1 MTAALE
7 AATGLA
13 LSLSPAQIVSLLLG
27 TSLETTDGLV
37 MARVAGAALLA
48 LGVTCWRSSGEEGR
62 ARRGVVAAMLF
73 YNFAA
78 GAVLAHAGLRSHLS
92 GAGLWP
98 AVLLHG
104 ALGVWCL
111 ACLQRAFQRERR

>member
-1 MTAALE
+1 ML
-7 AATGLA
+7 
-13 LSLSPAQIVSLLLG
+13 
-27 TSLETTDGLV
+27 
-37 MARVAGAALLA
+37 ARVAGAALLA
-48 LGVTCWRSSGEEGR
+48 LGVACWRSSGDTDGL
-62 ARRGVVAAMLF
+62 ARHGVVAAMLF

-78 GAVLAHAGLRSHLS
+78 GAVLADAGLRSDLS

-111 ACLQRAFQRERR
+111 ACLQRAFQRERKGAQ